1 MKLSDTIGDPSEKD
15 LRIFAGLQVVFFSF
29 VAYVLSKKGVS
40 ISVVSLVVSV
50 SVIVGVMGISRPMW
64 IRPIYVVWM
73 VAVFPIGWTVSHLMM
88 AVVYYLVVT
97 PIGLWRTRQ
106 AGDPLTRKF
115 DADAA
120 TYWEERDA
128 NKPPESYF
136 RQF

>member
-1 MKLSDTIGDPSEKD
+1 MKLSDTIGDPTEKD
-15 LRIFAGLQVVFFSF
+15 LRIFAGLQVIFFS
-29 VAYVLSKKGVS
+29 VIAYLLSKKGVS
-40 ISVVSLVVSV
+40 TSVVSLMVAVSTV
-50 SVIVGVMGISRPMW
+50 VGVMGIAQPKW
-64 IRPIYVVWM
+64 IRPIYVGWM

-88 AVVYYLVVT
+88 AVVYYFVVT

-106 AGDPLTRKF
+106 AGDPMQRKYDT
-115 DADAA
+115 DAE